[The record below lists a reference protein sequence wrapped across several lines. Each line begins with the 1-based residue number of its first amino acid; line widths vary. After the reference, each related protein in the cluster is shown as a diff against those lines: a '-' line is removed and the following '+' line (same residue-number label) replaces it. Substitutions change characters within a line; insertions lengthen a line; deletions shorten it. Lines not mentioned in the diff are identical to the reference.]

1 MQKYFLVFIQTFMY
15 INVPSNWILSQI
27 FTKVFYNIQYMFCIA
42 LIKYKKKIRIPKHIQ
57 HQRFWIR
64 DCVDLDL

>member
-42 LIKYKKKIRIPKHIQ
+42 LIKYKKKKSEFQ
-57 HQRFWIR
+57 NTFSTK
-64 DCVDLDL
+64 DFG